1 MGSKQNVVGKQRCFV
16 PVSVELFEDS
26 CEGTAKYMLMQT
38 FFLPESTGGQM
49 QIVNEVSGFGLATDV
64 TLILS
69 IHMPSAE

>member
-1 MGSKQNVVGKQRCFV
+1 MIY
-16 PVSVELFEDS
+16 ELNAILRNDNTLETLQFLRVH